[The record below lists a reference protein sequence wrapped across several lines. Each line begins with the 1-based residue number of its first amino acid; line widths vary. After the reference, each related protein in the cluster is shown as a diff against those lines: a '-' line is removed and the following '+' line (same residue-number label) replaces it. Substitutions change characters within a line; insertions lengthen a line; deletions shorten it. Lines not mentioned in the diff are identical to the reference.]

1 MRISAKGEYAIQ
13 AVLDLALHRER
24 GLTAIQEIA
33 RRQAI
38 PQRYLEQVL
47 LALKRAG
54 LLTSKRGSA
63 GGYQLTRPPEDIS
76 VGDVLRAVEGTGAP
90 FEAQRRG
97 RPGDGRASRP
107 GRAVGRDL
115 ERGLEGRRPAHV
127 RRPGRSRG
135 RAPERRAADVPH
147 MTTPKI
153 AKSVLELVGRTP
165 MVRLNRL
172 PKPGGAMVAAKVE
185 SLNPGGSV
193 KDRIAVSMVEDA
205 ERRGV
210 LKPGAT
216 IVEPTSGNTGIGL
229 AMAAAVR
236 GYRLILT
243 MPDDMSVERQRLLA
257 RFGAELHLT
266 PAIEGMT
273 GAVHAARELLRE
285 HPDYFMPQQFENPAN
300 PEAHRRTTA
309 LEVLD
314 AVGGRLDAFVAG
326 VGTGGTLTG
335 VGEVLKEKI
344 PGVRIVAVEPAAS
357 PVLAGGKARPHA
369 IQGIGASFVPG
380 VLNRAII
387 DRIIQ
392 VRDEDALAWSR
403 RLAREEGLLVGV
415 SAGAAVFAACAVA
428 AEMTPSQLVV
438 TVLPDTGERYLSP
451 GG

>member
-1 MRISAKGEYAIQ
+1 M
-13 AVLDLALHRER
+13 
-24 GLTAIQEIA
+24 TA
-33 RRQAI
+33 
-38 PQRYLEQVL
+38 
-47 LALKRAG
+47 
-54 LLTSKRGSA
+54 
-63 GGYQLTRPPEDIS
+63 
-76 VGDVLRAVEGTGAP
+76 
-90 FEAQRRG
+90 
-97 RPGDGRASRP
+97 
-107 GRAVGRDL
+107 
-115 ERGLEGRRPAHV
+115 PA
-127 RRPGRSRG
+127 
-135 RAPERRAADVPH
+135 
-147 MTTPKI
+147 KI

-172 PKPGGAMVAAKVE
+172 PKPGGAAVAAKVE

-193 KDRIAVSMVEDA
+193 KDRIAVAMLEDA

-273 GAVHAARELLRE
+273 GSVHAARELLRE

-309 LEVLD
+309 LEILE
-314 AVGGRLDAFVAG
+314 AVGGRLDAFVVG

-344 PGVRIVAVEPAAS
+344 PAVRVVAVEPAAS

-380 VLNRAII
+380 VLNRTII
-387 DRIIQ
+387 DRIIP

-415 SAGAAVFAACAVA
+415 SAGAAAFAACLVA